1 MARLISDFGRFL
13 VKLRQVLSILALI
26 FLTGVIEQQWA
37 VPISAQ
43 EQSRSVP
50 QSAPQ
55 AAPDVPASS
64 SPTAASSSQTA
75 PQSSSA
81 ESNVPQYFVPS
92 DYAYFTAEKKPAPI
106 YPPDAAARKIG
117 GEVVLA
123 VGYLTDGTVWGVEK
137 FTGDPTLA
145 DAGAQAVKTWKF
157 RPLKEKGQHVRGVTY
172 VGFYFEQTAGSV
184 ISAFPYGKWKHEEST
199 PASSGAGSTPQRV
212 RVESGVIAG
221 RKLKGE
227 NPRYPES
234 AKQDRIQ
241 GVVMLLAEINKEGHV
256 SLLGVTKAPSLDLAI
271 ASLAAV
277 KTWEYQPFTLKGQP
291 VEVLTTIQVNYTLR

>member
-1 MARLISDFGRFL
+1 MTRCEMFCA
-13 VKLRQVLSILALI
+13 LALT
-26 FLTGVIEQQWA
+26 FLLAGLEQEWA
-37 VPISAQ
+37 APFRTHDPSSAL
-43 EQSRSVP
+43 SRSAPAVA
-50 QSAPQ
+50 QQPQ
-55 AAPDVPASS
+55 AATNLPASS
-64 SPTAASSSQTA
+64 SQNATSSSQAA
-75 PQSSSA
+75 PQSSSL

-106 YPPDAAARKIG
+106 YPPNAAARKIG

-123 VGYLTDGTVWGVEK
+123 VGYLTEGTVWSVEK
-137 FTGDPTLA
+137 LTGDPTLA
-145 DAGAQAVKTWKF
+145 DAGVQAVKRWKF
-157 RPLKEKGQHVRGVTY
+157 RPLKEKGQHVRGVTD
-172 VGFYFEQTAGSV
+172 VGFYFEQPAGSV
-184 ISAFPYGKWKHEEST
+184 ISAFPYGEWKHEEPT
-199 PASSGAGSTPQRV
+199 PASSAAGSTPQQV

-234 AKQDRIQ
+234 AKHDRIQ
-241 GVVMLLAEINKEGHV
+241 GVVMLLAKINKEGHV
-256 SLLGVTKAPSLDLAI
+256 SLLGVMKAPSLDLAI